1 MNEISSL
8 MQVPCV
14 AGTINRG
21 NPAVGSGLVVNDWSA
36 FCGLTTTATE
46 LTLIER
52 IFELRPNVAQGGMQS
67 VGADGAPNQQQAF
80 GQGQFADVRKT
91 LVDEL
96 A

>member
-21 NPAVGSGLVVNDWSA
+21 NPAVGSGLCVNDWSA

-52 IFELRPNVAQGGMQS
+52 IFELRPNNQSNMS
-67 VGADGAPNQQQAF
+67 VGADGAPGQQQGF